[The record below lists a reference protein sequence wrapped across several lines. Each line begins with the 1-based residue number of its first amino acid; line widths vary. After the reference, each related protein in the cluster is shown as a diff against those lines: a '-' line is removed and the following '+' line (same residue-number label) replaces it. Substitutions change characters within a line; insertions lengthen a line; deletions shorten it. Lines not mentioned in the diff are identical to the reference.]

1 MPEKDNAKKREKQA
15 RDDALMAAIA
25 LSIGLDGSMNSAM
38 ADPSP
43 SPSQA
48 HTRTS
53 STMPEKDNAKKREKQ
68 ARDDAFMA
76 AIALS
81 VGLDGSINSAMAD
94 SSPSPSQAHT
104 RTSSIMPEKDDDK
117 KREKQALDD
126 ALMAA
131 IALSVGLDG
140 SINSAMAD
148 PSPSPRRASKPVNIA
163 TITGL
168 AKAGKRLKHSLATG
182 VEALALMPD
191 PSDRTYW
198 KEEKEGA
205 EETAA
210 EDGRSESEKTGT
222 SGSPGVAETGS
233 VPVPAVD
240 DKKK

>member
-1 MPEKDNAKKREKQA
+1 MPEKDDDKKREKQA

-48 HTRTS
+48 HTRNS
-53 STMPEKDNAKKREKQ
+53 SIMPGKDDDKKREKQ
-68 ARDDAFMA
+68 ARDDA
-76 AIALS
+76 
-81 VGLDGSINSAMAD
+81 
-94 SSPSPSQAHT
+94 
-104 RTSSIMPEKDDDK
+104 
-117 KREKQALDD
+117 
-126 ALMAA
+126 LMAA
-131 IALSVGLDG
+131 IALSIGLDG
-140 SINSAMAD
+140 SMNSAMAD
-148 PSPSPRRASKPVNIA
+148 PSPSPRQASKPVNIA

-205 EETAA
+205 EAETAA